1 MNLRHRAVPF
11 CVKAIE
17 KSGEFCGYASVFD
30 TLDYYN
36 DVMRRG
42 CFTETLA
49 KWKAK
54 DRLPPLLWQHD
65 AKQPI
70 GPHTLMREDE
80 KGLYVEGRLLIDD
93 VPQAK
98 TAHALL
104 VHKVIDGLSIGFDYA
119 EDGMEYDGKTNV
131 WNIVKVDL
139 WESSLATFPAN
150 TDARVDDVKSIL
162 ATGRLLTLPEFEDLL
177 RASGFSRKQAK
188 HAAGLGYRSLLRD
201 AGEIPLRD
209 AEDSEQ
215 AIDLSPILRYL
226 EGHDNGK
233 PKPGAHKADC

>member
-1 MNLRHRAVPF
+1 MKLRHRAVPF
-11 CVKAIE
+11 HVKAIE
-17 KSGEFCGYASVFD
+17 KSGEFSGYASVFD
-30 TLDYYN
+30 TLDYYR

-65 AKQPI
+65 AKQPL
-70 GPHTLMREDE
+70 GPHTLMREDD

-93 VPQAK
+93 IPQARI
-98 TAHALL
+98 AHALL
-104 VHKVIDGLSIGFDYA
+104 KEKAIEGLSIGFDYA

-150 TDARVDDVKSIL
+150 TDARVEDVKSIF
-162 ATGRLLTLPEFEDLL
+162 AAGKLLSLSEFEDLL
-177 RASGFSRKQAK
+177 REKFGFSRKQAK
-188 HAAGLGYRSLLRD
+188 HTAGLGYRSLLRD
-201 AGEIPLRD
+201 AGVAPLRD
-209 AEDSEQ
+209 AEDDSEQ
-215 AIDLSPILRYL
+215 VIDLSPILRYL
-226 EGHDNGK
+226 EDHDNGR
-233 PKPGAHKADC
+233 PKPGA

>member
-11 CVKAIE
+11 HVKAIE
-17 KSGEFCGYASVFD
+17 KSGEFSGYASVFD

-65 AKQPI
+65 AKQPL
-70 GPHTLMREDE
+70 GPHTLMREDD

-93 VPQAK
+93 VPQAR

-104 VHKVIDGLSIGFDYA
+104 MHKVIDGMSIGFDYA

-131 WNIVKVDL
+131 WNIIKVDL
-139 WESSLATFPAN
+139 WENSLATFPAN

-162 ATGRLLTLPEFEDLL
+162 AAGKLLSLPEFEDLL
-177 RASGFSRKQAK
+177 RSAGFSRKQAK
-188 HAAGLGYRSLLRD
+188 HTAGLGYRSLLRD
-201 AGEIPLRD
+201 AGVAPLRD
-209 AEDSEQ
+209 AEDDSEQ
-215 AIDLSPILRYL
+215 VIDLSPILRYL
-226 EGHDNGK
+226 EDHDHGK
-233 PKPGAHKADC
+233 PKPGA

>member
-11 CVKAIE
+11 HLKSIE
-17 KSGEFCGYASVFD
+17 QSGEFSGYASVFD
-30 TLDYYN
+30 TLDYYR

-65 AKQPI
+65 STQPL

-93 VPQAK
+93 VPQAR

-104 VHKVIDGLSIGFDYA
+104 MHKVIDGMSIGFDYA
-119 EDGMEYDGKTNV
+119 QDGMEYDGKTNV
-131 WNIVKVDL
+131 WNITKVDL
-139 WESSLATFPAN
+139 WENSLATFPAN
-150 TDARVDDVKSIL
+150 DDARVDDVKSIL
-162 ATGRLLTLPEFEDLL
+162 DSGQLLTLPEFEDLL
-177 RASGFSRKQAK
+177 RRNGFSRKQAK
-188 HAAGLGYRSLLRD
+188 HTAGLGYRSLLRD
-201 AGEIPLRD
+201 AGVAPLRD
-209 AEDSEQ
+209 AEDDSEQ
-215 AIDLSPILRYL
+215 VIDLSPILRYVL
-226 EGHDNGK
+226 EVNDNGR
-233 PKPGAHKADC
+233 PKPGA